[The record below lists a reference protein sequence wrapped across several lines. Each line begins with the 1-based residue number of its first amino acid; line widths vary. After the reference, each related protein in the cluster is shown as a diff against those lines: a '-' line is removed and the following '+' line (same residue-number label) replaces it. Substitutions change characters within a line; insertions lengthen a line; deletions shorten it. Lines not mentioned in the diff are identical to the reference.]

1 MTGQRRQQLRRGLF
15 FVSPFLAGF
24 GVLTIYPVVMS
35 FYYSLTEFDGTTA
48 PAFVGLDKYQQLLAD
63 ELFWLSLWNTAFY
76 TLFAV
81 PLGVLVALGLALLLN
96 MKLRGMSLYRAMF
109 FVPSIVPIVA
119 ASVLWVWF
127 LNPQYGIL
135 NGLLR
140 LIGVAG
146 PGWMASPTWTKP
158 ALILMSLWSVGG
170 TMVLY
175 LASLQDVPE
184 QLYEAAEIDGASAWR
199 KTIHITLPIISPV
212 ILFTVI
218 MGLIG
223 GFQYFTQAYV
233 MTGGTGGAGDAALF
247 YCLYLFQKAFNFQDM
262 GGASAMAWMLF
273 IVIVAVTLLTFR
285 VSRQFVHYEG
295 K

>member
-1 MTGQRRQQLRRGLF
+1 MTGQRWRQLRRGLF
-15 FVSPFLAGF
+15 FVSPFLVGF
-24 GVLTIYPVVMS
+24 VVLTIFPVVMS
-35 FYYSLTEFDGTTA
+35 FHYSLTEFDGTA
-48 PAFVGLDKYQQLLAD
+48 KPVFVGVDKYRQLLAD
-63 ELFWLSLWNTAFY
+63 ELFWLSLRNTAVY
-76 TLFAV
+76 TVFAV
-81 PLGVLVALGLALLLN
+81 PLGVLVALALALLLN

-109 FVPSIVPIVA
+109 FVPSVVPVVA

-127 LNPQYGIL
+127 LNPQYGIF

-140 LIGVAG
+140 LVGVAG
-146 PGWMASPTWTKP
+146 PGWLSSPAWTKP
-158 ALILMSLWSVGG
+158 ALVLMSLWSVGG

-184 QLYEAAEIDGASAWR
+184 QLYEAAEIDGAGPWR

-233 MTGGTGGAGDAALF
+233 MTGGTGGAADAALF

-273 IVIVAVTLLTFR
+273 VVILVITLLTFR

>member
-15 FVSPFLAGF
+15 FVSPFLTGF
-24 GVLTIYPVVMS
+24 VVLTIYPVVMS
-35 FYYSLTEFDGTTA
+35 FYYSLTEFDGTA
-48 PAFVGLDKYQQLLAD
+48 SPAFVGLDKYHQLLAD

-140 LIGVAG
+140 LIGVTG

-273 IVIVAVTLLTFR
+273 IVILAVTLLTFR